1 MIAEVVDCISH
12 DRQQEIA
19 HNDPA
24 ELCTVGQRSRH
35 VEYQKLNADQRND
48 AAAEPRSGLAHFC
61 ACLFQ
66 LHQHH
71 AHAVKDPADEHD
83 RSDQAC

>member
-48 AAAEPRSGLAHFC
+48 TAPEPRPGLAHFC
-61 ACLFQ
+61 AGLF
-66 LHQHH
+66 
-71 AHAVKDPADEHD
+71 
-83 RSDQAC
+83 